1 MVNYENTLTLHGS
14 RDKKSPSHRWRGF
27 LTSPI
32 YTASVGTVCN
42 FASEKGGI
50 QWFLKSLQIR
60 TSDDIFTVFIANRE
74 INRCRERR

>member
-42 FASEKGGI
+42 TIS
-50 QWFLKSLQIR
+50 KSLYRINC
-60 TSDDIFTVFIANRE
+60 TVHPDPVGAVS
-74 INRCRERR
+74 